1 MIIRNSASLF
11 DSLTNKLSRSI
22 AFETIEC
29 SKQSVGLRPKQSVG
43 LRPKQSVGLRPKQ
56 SVGLRKKFDF
66 SMLIKERTIQM
77 KELSVDGSKW
87 LLKQFKTK
95 VSSFFTLKIMV
106 VLSFKTV

>member
-1 MIIRNSASLF
+1 MIIRNSASLL

-22 AFETIEC
+22 AFENIE
-29 SKQSVGLRPKQSVG
+29 SLKK
-43 LRPKQSVGLRPKQ
+43 SVGLRPKQ
-56 SVGLRKKFDF
+56 SVGLRKKIDF

-87 LLKQFKTK
+87 LPKQFKTK